1 MTVAQQ
7 ILQAVLYADLFEHP
21 MTEREV
27 WRWMPTSVPIS
38 KRAFAIALAKLVRQK
53 KVMAI
58 TPFVLFPKHKQYLGL
73 HASRLM
79 VSQKKWKKAYGI
91 ARMLRYIPTILFV
104 GVTGSLAM
112 NNAKDNDD
120 IDICIITAPKTVWI
134 TRLVSTVL
142 VELFARRRHPYT
154 TNIKDTIC
162 LNMFLS
168 EHSLRM
174 DALHQDVYIAHELLQ
189 MVPLWERKGITRKL
203 LQVNKWVRTYY
214 RHAYDEKMK
223 QIVRHTP
230 RHKRA
235 EKIWKIIERPVKW
248 AQICYMRSKRTTEEI
263 SANQILFHPA
273 NTRESVIATYQLR
286 CKSYKIP
293 LDNNEK

>member
-7 ILQAVLYADLFEHP
+7 ILQAVLYADIFEHP

-27 WRWMPTSVPIS
+27 WRWMPTNKTVS
-38 KRAFAIALAKLVRQK
+38 KRAFSLALTNLVRQK
-53 KVMAI
+53 KVIVI

-73 HASRLM
+73 HAKRLM
-79 VSQKKWKKAYGI
+79 VSQKKWKIAYGI
-91 ARMLRYIPTILFV
+91 ARMLRLIPTIVYV

-112 NNAKDNDD
+112 NNAKCDDD
-120 IDICIITAPKTVWI
+120 IDLCIITAPKTVWM
-134 TRLVSTVL
+134 TRLVSTVV
-142 VELFARRRHPYT
+142 VELFANRRHPYT

-168 EHSLRM
+168 ENALRM
-174 DALHQDVYIAHELLQ
+174 DASHQDVFIAHELLQ
-189 MVPLWERKGITRKL
+189 MVPLWERKGITRKI
-203 LQVNKWVRTYY
+203 LQVNKWVRAYY

-223 QIVRHTP
+223 QIVHHIS

-235 EKIWKIIERPVKW
+235 EKIWQIVERPVQW
-248 AQICYMRSKRTTEEI
+248 AQLLYMRSKRTTEEI
-263 SANQILFHPA
+263 TNDQILFHPA
-273 NTRESVIATYQLR
+273 NTRGSVITSYQLA

-293 LDNNEK
+293 LDNKQK